1 MKNFC
6 KKLLIFLGIIAAIST
21 STSLIS
27 SRSTFADTRSDGS
40 NCTNFLG
47 MTNWDCGFNSSM
59 SSEGELTSNIV
70 IIASNVLTDITVIAS
85 YLVIGY
91 VIYGG
96 YLYMFSSGDAGKAA
110 SGKKSLTNA
119 FIGLAIVMSAYA
131 IFSGIRIAILG
142 NKSFGDCNPLSGQEC
157 INAGDMVVNLIQWFG
172 GVAGVVAAIFLVI
185 GGWGYITSSGDS
197 GKLQKAKTTI
207 MYALI
212 GLVIVAL
219 AEVLTAFIANLVRES
234 NTFNGYLKDST
245 TQTIATKKEIKS

>member
-1 MKNFC
+1 
-6 KKLLIFLGIIAAIST
+6 
-21 STSLIS
+21 
-27 SRSTFADTRSDGS
+27 
-40 NCTNFLG
+40 
-47 MTNWDCGFNSSM
+47 
-59 SSEGELTSNIV
+59 
-70 IIASNVLTDITVIAS
+70 
-85 YLVIGY
+85 
-91 VIYGG
+91 
-96 YLYMFSSGDAGKAA
+96 MFSSGDAGKAA

-157 INAGDMVVNLIQWFG
+157 IDAGDMIVNLIQWFG

-234 NTFNGYLKDST
+234 NTFNGYLKDSA